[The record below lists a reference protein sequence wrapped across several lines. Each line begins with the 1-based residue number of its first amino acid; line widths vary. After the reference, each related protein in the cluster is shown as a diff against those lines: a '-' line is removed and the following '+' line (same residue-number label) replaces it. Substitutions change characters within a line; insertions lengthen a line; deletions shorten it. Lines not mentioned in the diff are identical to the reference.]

1 MPEAAFLRLAVI
13 GDPVAHSRSPA
24 LHRGFLAAEG
34 RSGSYDA
41 LRFAAGDGAR
51 ALEELR
57 ALGYAGV
64 NVTTPLKEEA
74 FARADWHDPAA
85 RASGSVNTVV
95 LGPAILGYDTDGIG
109 ALGVLRD
116 AGLVDIAA
124 ARVLVLG
131 AGPTARAA
139 IVALAAAG
147 ASIALWNRSDERA
160 RTVARDLGVRV
171 FAPNEQFDAVFAALA
186 PNAALDNAA
195 LVASV
200 LDASLFVDANY
211 GERATLARSLGRRG
225 HDGTRMLEHS
235 ARASFDLFV
244 AAQAAPVIE

>member
-1 MPEAAFLRLAVI
+1 MAEAAFLRLAVI

-41 LRFAAGDGAR
+41 LRVAAGDGAR

-57 ALGYAGV
+57 ARDYAGL

-74 FARADWHDPAA
+74 FARADWRDPAA

-95 LGPAILGYDTDGIG
+95 LGRVIRGYDTDGIG

-116 AGLVDIAA
+116 AGLLDIAA

-139 IVALAAAG
+139 IDALAAAG
-147 ASIALWNRSDERA
+147 ATLTLWNRTADRA
-160 RTVARDLGVRV
+160 RAVARDLGVGT
-171 FAPNEQFDAVFAALA
+171 FAPGDRFDAAFAALA
-186 PNAALDNAA
+186 PNAALDDAA
-195 LVASV
+195 LVAS
-200 LDASLFVDANY
+200 LHDAPLFVDANY
-211 GERATLARSLGRRG
+211 GERATLARSLGRPG

-235 ARASFDLFV
+235 ARASYDLFV
-244 AAQAAPVIE
+244 AAQIAPVIE